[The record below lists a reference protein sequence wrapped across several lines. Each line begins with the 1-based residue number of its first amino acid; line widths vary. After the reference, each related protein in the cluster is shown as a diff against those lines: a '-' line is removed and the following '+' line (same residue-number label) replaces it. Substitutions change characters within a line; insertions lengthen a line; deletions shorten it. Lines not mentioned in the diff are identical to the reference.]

1 MDEFSVVAEVATTSS
16 SRHTIRSR
24 RSFLTCAVGP
34 PFRGG
39 GSVRVTN
46 EVREEMERNARYLL
60 KATGNAMVRQSA
72 RDVLTLCEAL
82 TTIIRDANTVL
93 DHIPI
98 EEFAGYFTD
107 IEVVG
112 QYEEDQRGF

>member
-1 MDEFSVVAEVATTSS
+1 M
-16 SRHTIRSR
+16 
-24 RSFLTCAVGP
+24 
-34 PFRGG
+34 
-39 GSVRVTN
+39 RVTN
-46 EVREEMERNARYLL
+46 EVREEMERNARHLL
-60 KATGNAMVRQSA
+60 VVTGNSVTRQCA

-82 TTIIRDANTVL
+82 TTIIKDANTVL

-98 EEFAGYFTD
+98 EEFQGYFTD